1 MLRTMHYYEGKTI
14 LLTGASGGLG
24 SEFATQLLDLGG
36 ELILADVKLESL
48 SRFNT
53 YSGKGKVLGTIAG
66 DIGSKEGTERFLA
79 DVKKFTPCPD
89 MIINNAGIAQ
99 AGAFGDVPLDR
110 WEKLMNINLI
120 SPMRICHYFLPDM
133 KARGSGHIVNISSVA
148 GIVPLP
154 GGAPYTASKH
164 GIKGFSDAIREEYHK
179 SGIFVSTVH
188 PFFTRTAILQ
198 SERFGV
204 NVDVSDYPQFLIE
217 SPENVIK
224 ETIKA
229 IANKTDFILPGPTS
243 KVLDLARRLTPGLMG
258 LFSRGLLN

>member
-1 MLRTMHYYEGKTI
+1 MNYFAGKSI
-14 LLTGASGGLG
+14 LLTGAGGGLG
-24 SEFATQLLDLGG
+24 SEFAMQLLDLGG
-36 ELILADVKLESL
+36 HLILSDVKIESL
-48 SRFNT
+48 DRYKSYGGN
-53 YSGKGKVLGTIAG
+53 GKVLALIAG
-66 DIGSKEGTERFLA
+66 DIGTKEGTERLLA
-79 DVKKFTPCPD
+79 DVKKATPCPD
-89 MIINNAGIAQ
+89 IIINNAGIAQ

-133 KARGSGHIVNISSVA
+133 KARGTGHIVNISSVA

-164 GIKGFSDAIREEYHK
+164 GIKGFSDAIRLEYEKH
-179 SGIFVSTVH
+179 GIAVSTVH

-204 NVDVSDYPQFLIE
+204 NVNVEDYPQFLIE
-217 SPENVIK
+217 TPENVIR

-229 IANKTDFILPGPTS
+229 IANRTDFILPGPTS
-243 KVLDLARRLTPGLMG
+243 KVLDLVRRFAPGMIG
-258 LFSRGLLN
+258 LFKVF

>member
-1 MLRTMHYYEGKTI
+1 MKYFEGKTI

-24 SEFATQLLDLGG
+24 SEFAKQLLDLGG
-36 ELILADVKLESL
+36 QLILADVKLESL
-48 SRFNT
+48 DRYKS
-53 YSGKGKVLGTIAG
+53 YSGKGKVLGLIAG

-79 DVKKFTPCPD
+79 DVKKITPCPD
-89 MIINNAGIAQ
+89 IIINNAGIAQ

-133 KARGSGHIVNISSVA
+133 KTRGSGHIVNVSSVA

-164 GIKGFSDAIREEYHK
+164 GIKGFSDAIRLEYDKH
-179 SGIFVSTVH
+179 GIAVSTVH

-204 NVDVSDYPQFLIE
+204 NVNVEDYPQFLIE
-217 SPENVIK
+217 SPDNVIR
-224 ETIKA
+224 ETVKA

-243 KVLDLARRLTPGLMG
+243 KVLDLVRRLAPGMLG
-258 LFSRGLLN
+258 LFKVF

>member
-1 MLRTMHYYEGKTI
+1 MSYFKGKTI

-36 ELILADVKLESL
+36 ELILSDVKIESL
-48 SRFNT
+48 DRFKT
-53 YSGKGKVLGTIAG
+53 YAGAGKVLACLAG
-66 DIGSKEGTERFLA
+66 DIGTKEGTERFLA
-79 DVKKFTPCPD
+79 DVRKVTPCPD
-89 MIINNAGIAQ
+89 IIINNAGIAQ

-133 KARGSGHIVNISSVA
+133 KSRRSGHIVNVSSVA

-164 GIKGFSDAIREEYHK
+164 GIKGFSDAIRLEYHK
-179 SGIFVSTVH
+179 DGIAVSTVH

-204 NVDVSDYPQFLIE
+204 DVNVEDYPQFLIE
-217 SPENVIK
+217 SPDNVIR

-229 IANKTDFILPGPTS
+229 IASKTDFILPGPTS
-243 KVLDLARRLTPGLMG
+243 KVLDLVRRLAPGMLG
-258 LFSRGLLN
+258 LFKVF

>member
-1 MLRTMHYYEGKTI
+1 MKYFEGKTI

-36 ELILADVKLESL
+36 QLILADVKLESL
-48 SRFNT
+48 DRYKT
-53 YSGKGKVLGTIAG
+53 YAGKGKVLGLIAG

-79 DVKKFTPCPD
+79 EVKKITPCPD

-133 KARGSGHIVNISSVA
+133 KTRGSGHIVNVSSVA

-164 GIKGFSDAIREEYHK
+164 GIKGFSDAIRLEYDKH
-179 SGIFVSTVH
+179 GIAVSTVH

-204 NVDVSDYPQFLIE
+204 NVNVEDYPQFLIE
-217 SPENVIK
+217 SPDNVIR
-224 ETIKA
+224 ETVKA
-229 IANKTDFILPGPTS
+229 IASKTDFILPGPTS
-243 KVLDLARRLTPGLMG
+243 KVLDLVRRLAPGMLG
-258 LFSRGLLN
+258 LFKVF

>member
-1 MLRTMHYYEGKTI
+1 MKYFEGKTI

-36 ELILADVKLESL
+36 QLILADVKLESL
-48 SRFNT
+48 DRYKS
-53 YSGKGKVLGTIAG
+53 YSGKGKVLGLIAG

-79 DVKKFTPCPD
+79 DVKKISPCPD
-89 MIINNAGIAQ
+89 IIINNAGIAQ

-133 KARGSGHIVNISSVA
+133 KTRGSGHIVNVSSVA

-164 GIKGFSDAIREEYHK
+164 GIKGFSDAIRLEYGKH
-179 SGIFVSTVH
+179 GVAVSTVH

-204 NVDVSDYPQFLIE
+204 NVNVEDYPQFLIE
-217 SPENVIK
+217 SPDNVIR

-243 KVLDLARRLTPGLMG
+243 KVLDLVRRLAPGMLG
-258 LFSRGLLN
+258 LFKVF

>member
-1 MLRTMHYYEGKTI
+1 MSYFAGKSI

-24 SEFATQLLDLGG
+24 SEFAMQLLELGG
-36 ELILADVKLESL
+36 ELILSDVKLEL
-48 SRFNT
+48 LERFKT
-53 YSGKGKVLGTIAG
+53 YSGRGKVLGLIAA
-66 DIGSKEGTERFLA
+66 DLSNKEGTERFLA
-79 DVKKFTPCPD
+79 DVKKITPCPD

-110 WEKLMNINLI
+110 WERLMHINLI

-133 KARGSGHIVNISSVA
+133 KSRGSGHIVNISSVA

-164 GIKGFSDAIREEYHK
+164 GIKGFSDAIREEYRK
-179 SGIFVSTVH
+179 YGIFVSTVH

-204 NVDVSDYPQFLIE
+204 HVDANDYPQFLIE
-217 SPENVIK
+217 LPENVVR
-224 ETIKA
+224 ETIAA
-229 IANKTDFILPGPTS
+229 IAEKTDFILPGPAA
-243 KVLDLARRLTPGLMG
+243 KVIEVARRFTPGLLH

>member
-1 MLRTMHYYEGKTI
+1 MTYFEGKTI

-24 SEFATQLLDLGG
+24 SEFAAQLLDLGG
-36 ELILADVKLESL
+36 QLVLADVKLESL
-48 SRFNT
+48 DRYKS
-53 YSGKGKVLGTIAG
+53 YSGKGKVLGLIAG

-79 DVKKFTPCPD
+79 DVKKITPCPD

-133 KARGSGHIVNISSVA
+133 KTRGSGHIVNVSSVA

-164 GIKGFSDAIREEYHK
+164 GIKGFSDAIRLEYEKH
-179 SGIFVSTVH
+179 GIAVSTVH

-204 NVDVSDYPQFLIE
+204 NVNVEDYPQFLIE
-217 SPENVIK
+217 SPDNVIR

-229 IANKTDFILPGPTS
+229 IASKTDFILPGPTS
-243 KVLDLARRLTPGLMG
+243 KVLDLVRRLAPGMLG
-258 LFSRGLLN
+258 LFKVF

>member
-1 MLRTMHYYEGKTI
+1 MKYFEGKTI
-14 LLTGASGGLG
+14 LLTGAGGGLG
-24 SEFATQLLDLGG
+24 TEFATQLLDLGG
-36 ELILADVKLESL
+36 QLVLSDVKIESL
-48 SRFNT
+48 DRYKS
-53 YSGKGKVLGTIAG
+53 YSGKGKVLGLIAG
-66 DIGSKEGTERFLA
+66 DIGTKEGTERFLA
-79 DVKKFTPCPD
+79 DVKKITPCPD

-133 KARGSGHIVNISSVA
+133 KTRGSGHIVNVSSVA

-164 GIKGFSDAIREEYHK
+164 GIKGFSDAIRLEYDKH
-179 SGIFVSTVH
+179 GIAVSTVH

-204 NVDVSDYPQFLIE
+204 NVNVEDYPQFLIE
-217 SPENVIK
+217 SPDNVIR

-229 IANKTDFILPGPTS
+229 IASKTDFILPGPTS
-243 KVLDLARRLTPGLMG
+243 KVLDLVRRLAPGMLG
-258 LFSRGLLN
+258 LFKVF

>member
-1 MLRTMHYYEGKTI
+1 MLRTMTYFEGKTV

-24 SEFATQLLDLGG
+24 NEFATQLMDHGAQLL
-36 ELILADVKLESL
+36 LSDVKLEAL
-48 SRFNT
+48 DRFKS
-53 YSGKGKVLGTIAG
+53 YSGKGKV
-66 DIGSKEGTERFLA
+66 IGMVAADLSSKEGTERFLA
-79 DVKKFTPCPD
+79 EVKKITPCPD
-89 MIINNAGIAQ
+89 IIINNAGIAQ

-133 KARGSGHIVNISSVA
+133 KTRGSGHIVNISSVA

-164 GIKGFSDAIREEYHK
+164 GIKGFSDAIREEYRKH
-179 SGIFVSTVH
+179 GIYVSTVH

-204 NVDVSDYPQFLIE
+204 NVDVNDYPQFLIE
-217 SPENVIK
+217 TPENVIR
-224 ETIKA
+224 ETIAA
-229 IANKTDFILPGPTS
+229 IANKTDFILPGPTA
-243 KVLDLARRLTPGLMG
+243 KVLDLARRLTPGLLG

>member
-1 MLRTMHYYEGKTI
+1 MKYFEGKTI

-24 SEFATQLLDLGG
+24 SEFAKQLLDLGG
-36 ELILADVKLESL
+36 QLILADVKLESL
-48 SRFNT
+48 DRYKS
-53 YSGKGKVLGTIAG
+53 YSGKGKVLGLIAG

-79 DVKKFTPCPD
+79 DVKKITPCPD
-89 MIINNAGIAQ
+89 IIINNAGIAQ

-133 KARGSGHIVNISSVA
+133 KTRGSGHIVNVSSVA

-164 GIKGFSDAIREEYHK
+164 GIKGFSDAIRLEYGKH
-179 SGIFVSTVH
+179 GVAVSTVH

-204 NVDVSDYPQFLIE
+204 NVNVEDYPQFLIE
-217 SPENVIK
+217 SPDNVIR

-243 KVLDLARRLTPGLMG
+243 KVLDLVRRLAPGMLG
-258 LFSRGLLN
+258 LFKVF

>member
-1 MLRTMHYYEGKTI
+1 MKYFEGKTI
-14 LLTGASGGLG
+14 LLTGAGGGLG
-24 SEFATQLLDLGG
+24 SEFAAQLLDLGG
-36 ELILADVKLESL
+36 HLVLSDVKVESL
-48 SRFNT
+48 DRYKT
-53 YSGKGKVLGTIAG
+53 YSGKGKVLGLIAG

-79 DVKKFTPCPD
+79 DAKKITPCPD
-89 MIINNAGIAQ
+89 IIINNAGIAQ

-133 KARGSGHIVNISSVA
+133 KTRGSGHIVNVSSVA

-164 GIKGFSDAIREEYHK
+164 GIKGFSDAIRLEYEKH
-179 SGIFVSTVH
+179 GVAVSTVH

-204 NVDVSDYPQFLIE
+204 NVNVEDYPQFLIE
-217 SPENVIK
+217 SPDNVIR

-229 IANKTDFILPGPTS
+229 IASKTDFILPGPTS
-243 KVLDLARRLTPGLMG
+243 KVLDLIRRLAPGMLG
-258 LFSRGLLN
+258 LFKVF

>member
-1 MLRTMHYYEGKTI
+1 MKYFEGKTI
-14 LLTGASGGLG
+14 LLTGAGGGLG
-24 SEFATQLLDLGG
+24 SEFAAQLLDLGG
-36 ELILADVKLESL
+36 HLVLSDVKVESL
-48 SRFNT
+48 DRYKT
-53 YSGKGKVLGTIAG
+53 YSGKGKVLGLIAG

-79 DVKKFTPCPD
+79 DAKKITPCPD
-89 MIINNAGIAQ
+89 IIINNAGIAQ

-133 KARGSGHIVNISSVA
+133 KTRGSGHIVNVSSVA

-164 GIKGFSDAIREEYHK
+164 GIKGFSDAIRLEYEKH
-179 SGIFVSTVH
+179 GVAVSTVH

-204 NVDVSDYPQFLIE
+204 NVNVEDYPQFLIE
-217 SPENVIK
+217 SPNNVIR

-229 IANKTDFILPGPTS
+229 IASKTDFILPGPTS
-243 KVLDLARRLTPGLMG
+243 KVLDLIRRLAPGMLG
-258 LFSRGLLN
+258 LFKVF

>member
-1 MLRTMHYYEGKTI
+1 MKYFEGKTI
-14 LLTGASGGLG
+14 LLTGAGGGLG
-24 SEFATQLLDLGG
+24 SEFAAQLLDLGG
-36 ELILADVKLESL
+36 HLVLSDVKIESL
-48 SRFNT
+48 DRYKS
-53 YSGKGKVLGTIAG
+53 YSGKGKVLGLIAG

-79 DVKKFTPCPD
+79 DVKKITPCPD
-89 MIINNAGIAQ
+89 IIVNNAGIAQ

-133 KARGSGHIVNISSVA
+133 KTRGSGHIVNVSSVA

-164 GIKGFSDAIREEYHK
+164 GIKGFSDAIRLEYEKH
-179 SGIFVSTVH
+179 GIAVSTVH

-204 NVDVSDYPQFLIE
+204 NVNVEDYPQFLIE
-217 SPENVIK
+217 SPDNVIR

-229 IANKTDFILPGPTS
+229 IASKTDFILPGPTS
-243 KVLDLARRLTPGLMG
+243 KLLDLVRRLAPGMLG
-258 LFSRGLLN
+258 LFKVF

>member
-1 MLRTMHYYEGKTI
+1 MSYFSGKTI

-24 SEFATQLLDLGG
+24 SEFATQLLELGG
-36 ELILADVKLESL
+36 EMILADVKIESL
-48 SRFNT
+48 NRFKT
-53 YSGKGKVLGTIAG
+53 YSGPGKVLGCIAG

-79 DVKKFTPCPD
+79 EVKKIHPCPD
-89 MIINNAGIAQ
+89 IIINNAGIAQ
-99 AGAFGDVPLDR
+99 AGAFGEVPLDR
-110 WEKLMNINLI
+110 WEKLMNINLM

-164 GIKGFSDAIREEYHK
+164 GIKGFSDAIRAEYYKH
-179 SGIFVSTVH
+179 GIFVSTVH

-204 NVDVSDYPQFLIE
+204 NVNVDDYPQFLIE
-217 SPENVIK
+217 SPDNVIK

-229 IANKTDFILPGPTS
+229 IASKTDFILPGPTA
-243 KVLDLARRLTPGLMG
+243 KVLDLMRRLAPGMMG
-258 LFSRGLLN
+258 LFKLF